1 MYGNSKA
8 LKSQSS
14 FEKEKQSQRNEAPR
28 LQTLLQS
35 YSAPNSMIM
44 AQKQKYRSVEQH
56 RKPRNKPMGLRP
68 INLQKRRQEYTME
81 IKANSSVSS
90 AVETGQFH
98 VQE

>member
-1 MYGNSKA
+1 METQKTQN
-8 LKSQSS
+8 SQSNI
-14 FEKEKQSQRNEAPR
+14 EKKKWNWRNQAPC
-28 LQTLLQS
+28 LQTILQS
-35 YSAPNSMIM
+35 YNHQNSIELE
-44 AQKQKYRSVEQH
+44 QKQKYRSVEQH